1 MRLRRPTTFA
11 LLLTMFGVAAFIAL
25 GVWQLGRA
33 RQKEAL
39 LARFANAAHAPVQSF
54 ADVAHDTSADAYP
67 HVQVQG
73 SFDPGRVYL
82 LDNRMQ
88 GEQLGVDVFAA
99 FTPRNR
105 DRVLLVDLGFLPRR
119 APGETLPVVPSLT
132 SGQVALRGLYAPAP
146 APGLKLGGDAL
157 PRQAHWPKLVTY
169 IDLDDIAADL
179 HRQVYPRVLLP
190 DADPAS
196 GYVRQWTPDTFPP
209 ARHRA
214 YAFQWF
220 TFALVAVV
228 IFFAMHRKPSGE
240 QS

>member
-1 MRLRRPTTFA
+1 MRLRRPTAFA
-11 LLLTMFGVAAFIAL
+11 LLLAIFGVAAFVSL
-25 GVWQLGRA
+25 GMWQLDRA
-33 RQKEAL
+33 RQKETL
-39 LARFANAAHAPVQSF
+39 LERFANAAHAPAQPFGAVE
-54 ADVAHDTSADAYP
+54 HGISADAYP
-67 HVQVQG
+67 RVQVQG
-73 SFDPGRVYL
+73 SFDPQRVYL

-88 GEQLGVDVFAA
+88 GDQLGVDVFAA
-99 FTPRNR
+99 FTPRDR
-105 DRVLLVDLGFLPRR
+105 DRVLLVDLGFLPRQGPR
-119 APGETLPVVPSLT
+119 ATLPLVPSLT
-132 SGQVALRGLYAPAP
+132 PKRIALRGLYAPAP

-157 PRQAHWPKLVTY
+157 PRQPHWPKLVTY

-220 TFALVAVV
+220 TFALAAIV
-228 IFFAMHRKPSGE
+228 IFFVMHRKKRE
-240 QS
+240 T